1 MCCLWRG
8 PPQPG
13 PPRAGGDKLIRVAP
27 APVFVLTLQRA
38 IRSRR
43 QTRRQ
48 ELGHKA
54 TTGGYDAIM
63 SLRIHT
69 RIVLPFLCLFI
80 LSQALVTWFAIGALS
95 REVERQF
102 SDTLRNLSAMISR
115 AGFPLNEASLALI
128 KAVIGY
134 DVVIQGRAGIRGSSL
149 DAESAKD
156 FAAWLV
162 RSHGTP
168 RVDDFYRIKLRGEE
182 FWAAYAELKSRDV
195 AQASTVYLLCPV
207 SRIQDA
213 KAQATR
219 PITVVVISSLIGL
232 AVLGTLIAR
241 TIAAPIRELAEQS
254 KTIGEAG
261 LNERISVPGGGEVGE
276 LADAFNRMLDSLKTS
291 QERFVEAEKLS
302 TLGSIAASVAHEI
315 RNPLSSLRMTAQ
327 LLEKRAPDEEKF
339 REPLRVIR
347 EEIDRLDLALE
358 EVLSFARP
366 REPESKPTD
375 LTATLESIL
384 QLLGHQLEH
393 AHIEVVFSMES
404 LPMVQADEHQMRQ
417 VFVNLI
423 LNAMQAMPG
432 GGKLTI
438 SFVRVE
444 ENLLIRFADT
454 GKGIPE
460 ERRNK
465 VFEPFFT
472 TREGGAGLGLPL
484 SKRIIEQHG
493 GSIGF
498 TGGAA
503 GTAFTISLPVAVV
516 S

>member
-1 MCCLWRG
+1 
-8 PPQPG
+8 
-13 PPRAGGDKLIRVAP
+13 
-27 APVFVLTLQRA
+27 
-38 IRSRR
+38 
-43 QTRRQ
+43 
-48 ELGHKA
+48 
-54 TTGGYDAIM
+54 M

-69 RIVLPFLCLFI
+69 RIVLPFLCLFV
-80 LSQALVTWFAIGALS
+80 LSQALVTWFAIDALS

-102 SDTLRNLSAMISR
+102 SDTLHNLTAMISR
-115 AGFPLNEASLALI
+115 AGFPLNEASLSLI

-134 DVVIQGRAGIRGSSL
+134 DVAVLGKGGMRGSSL
-149 DAESAKD
+149 DPESAED
-156 FAAWLV
+156 FSNWLG
-162 RSHGTP
+162 RSRGTP
-168 RVDDFYRIKLRGEE
+168 RVGDFYLIQLRGKE
-182 FWAAYAELKSRDV
+182 FWVAYAELNNRDPSL
-195 AQASTVYLLCPV
+195 ASNVYLLCPV
-207 SRIQDA
+207 SRIQEA

-219 PITVVVISSLIGL
+219 PITVVVMGSIFGL
-232 AVLGTLIAR
+232 AILGTIIAR

-261 LNERISVPGGGEVGE
+261 LDERIHSYGSGEVGE

-291 QERFVEAEKLS
+291 QERLVEAEKLS

-327 LLEKRAPDEEKF
+327 LLEKRAPDEERI

-366 REPESKPTD
+366 RQPESQSTD
-375 LTATLESIL
+375 LVATLESIL
-384 QLLGHQLEH
+384 QLLGRQLEH
-393 AHIEVVFSMES
+393 AHIEVEFLKES
-404 LPMVQADEHQMRQ
+404 LPIVLADEHQMKQ

-438 SFVRVE
+438 TFLQSDQ
-444 ENLLIRFADT
+444 NLQIRFTDT
-454 GKGIPE
+454 GSGIPE
-460 ERRNK
+460 DRGDK

-493 GSIGF
+493 GSITF
-498 TGGAA
+498 VDSEE
-503 GTAFTISLPVAVV
+503 GTAFTISLPVAGI

>member
-1 MCCLWRG
+1 MN
-8 PPQPG
+8 Q
-13 PPRAGGDKLIRVAP
+13 
-27 APVFVLTLQRA
+27 
-38 IRSRR
+38 
-43 QTRRQ
+43 
-48 ELGHKA
+48 
-54 TTGGYDAIM
+54 
-63 SLRIHT
+63 RIHS
-69 RIVLPFLCLFI
+69 RSVLPFLCLFI
-80 LSQALVTWFAIGALS
+80 FSQALVTWFAIDALS

-102 SDTLRNLSAMISR
+102 SDTLHNLTAMISR
-115 AGFPLNEASLALI
+115 AGFPLNEASLSLI

-134 DVVIQGRAGIRGSSL
+134 DVAIQGKGGMRGSSL
-149 DAESAKD
+149 DPESAED
-156 FAAWLV
+156 FSAWLGHS
-162 RSHGTP
+162 RGTP
-168 RVDDFYRIKLRGEE
+168 RVGDFYLIQLRGKE
-182 FWAAYAELKSRDV
+182 FWVAHAELKNRDPAKATV
-195 AQASTVYLLCPV
+195 VYLLCPV
-207 SRIQDA
+207 SRILEA

-219 PITVVVISSLIGL
+219 PITVVVMASLFGL

-261 LNERISVPGGGEVGE
+261 LDERIHAHGSGEVRE

-291 QERFVEAEKLS
+291 QERLVEAEKLS

-375 LTATLESIL
+375 LAATVEAIL
-384 QLLGHQLEH
+384 QLLGRQLEH
-393 AHIEVVFSMES
+393 THIEVELLREN
-404 LPMVQADEHQMRQ
+404 LPKVHADEHQMKQ

-432 GGKLTI
+432 GGMLTI
-438 SFVRVE
+438 SFDQSDQD
-444 ENLLIRFADT
+444 LLIRFADT
-454 GKGIPE
+454 GGGIPE
-460 ERRNK
+460 ERREK

-472 TREGGAGLGLPL
+472 TREGGAGLGLAL
-484 SKRIIEQHG
+484 SRRIIEQHG
-493 GSIGF
+493 GSIGLESSAE
-498 TGGAA
+498 GA
-503 GTAFTISLPVAVV
+503 AFTISLPVVV
-516 S
+516 